1 MTTFRRNRASS
12 PVVDRGGRQAR
23 ENTPHPTTPQ
33 RKRTFSTMEGPPVDD
48 DATGRDPAALSA
60 DVEAGGAPATKRQRV
75 ELTASLANADLV
87 RVDIEAN
94 PNQAA
99 LKQIYETYYGVDGV
113 RRKVGGEL
121 EEDLKILYRIMTEG
135 GPDYVREPVS
145 EKDLVRFLKM
155 PNTRI
160 TAQEM
165 GRDAQAKY
173 ARRKA
178 EWDEKTAKLPPG
190 AKPPKPPRPLPR
202 NRHEAVARGDY
213 FHVHNESGKLRDRQ
227 PSRRIVVNVGS
238 QQAALKV
245 AERLTGLFKDNQVS
259 PHLSEYKIF
268 LSRAKSTPETRI
280 KHDKLVVYYSPADD
294 SPDAVDTVGDK
305 IADTITSVITPGD
318 VGGEFAPFYSRIS
331 DNLAWGEETEHFVH
345 SLKGSF
351 TQAREQ
357 IIKKL
362 IQDTDAVDDLVAFTK
377 LVAKAFQ
384 ANLIDPRQPHRHL
397 DKPTTT
403 TTTDRG

>member
-1 MTTFRRNRASS
+1 MTVFKRGRASS

-23 ENTPHPTTPQ
+23 VDTPHPTTPQ
-33 RKRTFSTMEGPPVDD
+33 RKRTFSAMDGPADDD
-48 DATGRDPAALSA
+48 DATGQDPEALPT
-60 DVEAGGAPATKRQRV
+60 DVQDGGAPATKRQRV
-75 ELTASLANADLV
+75 DLTAPLATSDLV
-87 RVDIEAN
+87 RVDLEAN

-99 LKQIYETYYGVDGV
+99 LKQVYETYYDGGGV
-113 RRKVGGEL
+113 RRKTGAEL

-145 EKDLVRFLKM
+145 EKDLVRFLKT
-155 PNTRI
+155 PNVRI

-173 ARRKA
+173 TRRKR
-178 EWDEKTAKLPPG
+178 EWDQQVAKLPPG
-190 AKPPKPPRPLPR
+190 TKPPREPRPLPR

-213 FHVHNESGKLRDRQ
+213 FHVHNESGKLRYRE

-245 AERLTGLFKDNQVS
+245 AESLTGLFKDNLVS

-268 LSRAKSTPETRI
+268 LSQAASTPETRI
-280 KHDKLVVYYSPADD
+280 KHDKLVVYYTPADD

-305 IADTITSVITPGD
+305 IADTITSAITPGD
-318 VGGEFAPFYSRIS
+318 VGGAFAPFYSRIS

-362 IQDTDAVDDLVAFTK
+362 IQSTDEVGDLNAFTK

-384 ANLIDPRQPHRHL
+384 SNWIDPDQPHRHL
-397 DKPTTT
+397 SP
-403 TTTDRG
+403 